1 MSSAT
6 KRPVFENGRGG
17 GVGKIDLKGAEMQG
31 YYKGGSVTG
40 SSEYTEE
47 SQAETDS
54 VSTLVAIAPEG
65 TVALKTMSWIEII
78 KAKHGFA

>member
-40 SSEYTEE
+40 SSEYTDEAHTE
-47 SQAETDS
+47 RDAI
-54 VSTLVAIAPEG
+54 STLVAVAPEG
-65 TVALKTMSWIEII
+65 NVALKTMSWIEII